1 MRVFATEVAQKAMLR
16 PHELDVDL
24 TVLVPARP
32 AIVDQE
38 LDVNPLLVHVT
49 DAPVDV
55 PVIAVEIRSL
65 APHEPSRGPGRRGAR
80 LRLAERA
87 RDVRSPATDG
97 SAAAEAET
105 RRVRRDVRHA
115 RRMPSLGYFAAFQVW
130 HQLADPGREIFF
142 ERVGRRPDVSIAV
155 VNFVAVSHRE
165 PPSARG

>member
-49 DAPVDV
+49 DASVDV
-55 PVIAVEIRSL
+55 PVIAVQVRSL
-65 APHEPSRGPGRRGAR
+65 TPHEPSRGPASRGAR
-80 LRLAERA
+80 LRLAEHA
-87 RDVRSPATDG
+87 WDVCSPAANG

-105 RRVRRDVRHA
+105 
-115 RRMPSLGYFAAFQVW
+115 L
-130 HQLADPGREIFF
+130 
-142 ERVGRRPDVSIAV
+142 
-155 VNFVAVSHRE
+155 
-165 PPSARG
+165 